1 MYTDTWIRYRP
12 EGKNP
17 LRGFSLPESGYYCY
31 YGKEKGEMME
41 SEKISKLREIRL
53 ETVLEAAGSV
63 RDPKDRHNWRTE
75 VGRVTL
81 TGQKFF
87 NHDAKKGGG
96 GAIDLVMHLQNCG
109 FKEAVGFLESLP
121 APEDETKIERVE
133 RSVVPAPA
141 PENWQQVRRYLVE
154 VRCLDEKIIDEL
166 HEVGTVYADK
176 HQNAVFLSENR
187 KGAELRGT
195 GSRNFHGYRGEKGPF
210 VLPGEPEFVAF
221 CESAI
226 DAVSFKLLQRPKYD
240 PTVYSFAGGAKN
252 LIQRYALGLVEKGCR
267 NVFAAFDDDKA
278 GDGFVDCLFEVL
290 PENSHIWLLPEGDHK
305 DWNSELVGRRSGG
318 GG

>member
-1 MYTDTWIRYRP
+1 
-12 EGKNP
+12 
-17 LRGFSLPESGYYCY
+17 
-31 YGKEKGEMME
+31 MME

-53 ETVLEAAGSV
+53 ETVLEAVGAA
-63 RDPKDRHNWRTE
+63 RDPKDRNNWKSAS
-75 VGRVTL
+75 GRITVTG
-81 TGQKFF
+81 TKFF
-87 NHDAKKGGG
+87 NHDAKRGGG

-210 VLPGEPEFVAF
+210 VLPGDPEFVAF

-252 LIQRYALGLVEKGCR
+252 LIQRYALGLVEKGCQ
-267 NVFAAFDDDKA
+267 NIFAAFDDDKA
-278 GDGFVDCLFEVL
+278 GEEFFEILFDAL
-290 PENSHIWLLPEGDHK
+290 PENSCIGLFPDGFK
-305 DWNSELVGRRSGG
+305 DWNAELIWRSGG